1 MNYGININEGKA
13 YLVCD
18 SAETPLRTEQDALD
32 LIAASYEHNV
42 KHIMLHADV
51 LSEDFF
57 KLGTGLAGSVLQKFV
72 NNQVKVAAIVPSD
85 RHIGG
90 RAKEMLDESNKGND
104 FKVFADISEAEK
116 WLLSQ

>member
-1 MNYGININEGKA
+1 
-13 YLVCD
+13 
-18 SAETPLRTEQDALD
+18 
-32 LIAASYEHNV
+32 
-42 KHIMLHADV
+42 MLHADI

-72 NNQVKVAAIVPSD
+72 YYQVKVAAIVPSD

-90 RAKEMLDESNKGND
+90 RAKEMIAESNKGYD